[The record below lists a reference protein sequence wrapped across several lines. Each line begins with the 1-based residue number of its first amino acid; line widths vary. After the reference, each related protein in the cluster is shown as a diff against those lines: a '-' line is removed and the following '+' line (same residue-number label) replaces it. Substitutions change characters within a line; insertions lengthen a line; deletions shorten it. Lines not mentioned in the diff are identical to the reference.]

1 MISLVN
7 QATYDIL
14 SLDKQQNIIGEFILN
29 VIPNST
35 ILDVLQTGE
44 EQFDRQLNIK
54 DRLLLRTVYLLK

>member
-7 QATYDIL
+7 QAAYDIL

-54 DRLLLRTVYLLK
+54 RTGCYCEPSTY

>member
-29 VIPNST
+29 VIL
-35 ILDVLQTGE
+35 IQ
-44 EQFDRQLNIK
+44 R
-54 DRLLLRTVYLLK
+54 Y

>member
-7 QATYDIL
+7 QAAYDIL
-14 SLDKQQNIIGEFILN
+14 SLDEQRNIIGEFILD

-44 EQFDRQLNIK
+44 EQFDASIK
-54 DRLLLRTVYLLK
+54 YKRTGCYCEPSTY

>member
-7 QATYDIL
+7 QAAYDIL

-54 DRLLLRTVYLLK
+54 GQAVIANRYLLK